1 VEALRRRAPGQPQAR
16 WQADAPDGIGGAG
29 GQAQHKQGLAAEQDL
44 PYLLRD
50 LTIDRPNQVWAAD
63 ITYSPMA
70 KGFLYLACA
79 LRGWRTMRLMRGVQ
93 EHFGLGRLAIS
104 MRQRLEAAIISN
116 EKIAMSRRLD
126 LTEALARTQ
135 IGRGIIRHLK
145 RPSNRQPILRPRS

>member
-1 VEALRRRAPGQPQAR
+1 MEALRRRAPGQPQAR

-93 EHFGLGRLAIS
+93 EHFGLVT
-104 MRQRLEAAIISN
+104 AARYLY
-116 EKIAMSRRLD
+116 AA
-126 LTEALARTQ
+126 AL
-135 IGRGIIRHLK
+135 GGGDNLK
-145 RPSNRQPILRPRS
+145 RKDSHESAPRSD